1 MVDLCASLRAERKER
16 WQKLGGI
23 VGLSEWD
30 IKGGAPQPAP
40 AKPVPASD
48 EVIPSEAPVEIN
60 ESKND
65 AVLV

>member
-1 MVDLCASLRAERKER
+1 MRVERKER
-16 WQKLGGI
+16 WQKLGGT

-40 AKPVPASD
+40 AKPMPAP
-48 EVIPSEAPVEIN
+48 EEEPVSSSPQTELNDIR
-60 ESKND
+60 ND